1 MVLLAKGDRH
11 HDLPSHLRPHGVEN
25 KDMWELRMLGKEAM
39 GKRLCA

>member
-25 KDMWELRMLGKEAM
+25 KDMRELGVLGKETV